1 MLIFTITSNTI
12 RMKLSNIIF
21 FIFFSFYSY
30 CQDKDEQIVLKVVGD
45 LNSDNLIDE
54 VIINKD
60 STDTNYPFILNVF
73 LLNDK
78 KERNLIATSN
88 RIILQART
96 RKKLIP
102 LQSYC
107 NLKIEDNKVIVNYNI
122 DSAYSIYKF
131 GFQDSDFI
139 LLEYYGEFNNGN
151 GKQVENYTSKNGKTE
166 IIIKD
171 KNDNIL
177 TRKEKVEGIKKLDNF
192 EVDP

>member
-1 MLIFTITSNTI
+1 
-12 RMKLSNIIF
+12 MKLSNIIF
-21 FIFFSFYSY
+21 FIFFSSYSY
-30 CQDKDEQIVLKVVGD
+30 SQDKDEQIALKVVGD

-88 RIILQART
+88 KIILQARI

-107 NLKIEDNKVIVNYNI
+107 NLTIEDNKLIVNYNI
-122 DSAYSIYKF
+122 YSAHYIYKF
-131 GFQDSDFI
+131 GFQNSDFI
-139 LLEYYGEFNNGN
+139 LLEYHGEFNNGT
-151 GKQVENYTSKNGKTE
+151 GKQVENYTSKIGKTE

-177 TRKEKVEGIKKLDNF
+177 TRKEKVEGLKKLDNF